1 MRRKRN
7 TGSAISAEADRD
19 RLGLAQ
25 PGSLSALYGTAGMGG
40 PKKRDLPLRDDP
52 LGTLCGFLLRTA
64 CLLRSGQAPAEMLKG
79 ILFALLPGAGLI
91 LIGKITRGAVGLGD
105 GLCFM
110 SFGFWWEGEQVFSLL
125 FLSLCLLGCTG
136 LFLIC
141 FRNGKRDLKLPFG
154 PFILAGGVLETA
166 LGLLMRS

>member
-1 MRRKRN
+1 VTGWDWLGRGAFLLYTGQLAWEDRRSGTFRFG
-7 TGSAISAEADRD
+7 TI
-19 RLGLAQ
+19 
-25 PGSLSALYGTAGMGG
+25 LS
-40 PKKRDLPLRDDP
+40 
-52 LGTLCGFLLRTA
+52 GTLCGLLLRTA

-91 LIGKITRGAVGLGD
+91 LVGKITRGAVGLGD